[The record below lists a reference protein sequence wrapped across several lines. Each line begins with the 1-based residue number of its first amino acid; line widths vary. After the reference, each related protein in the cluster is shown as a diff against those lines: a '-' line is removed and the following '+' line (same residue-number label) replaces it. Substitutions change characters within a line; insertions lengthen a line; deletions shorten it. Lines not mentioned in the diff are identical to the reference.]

1 MIYLILTVLFI
12 KIFVPNLNLQM
23 AQMFLYLGELIIIIT
38 MQRLYVD
45 LIVNFLIIQWN
56 RNI

>member
-38 MQRLYVD
+38 MQRLYVE
-45 LIVNFLIIQWN
+45 I
-56 RNI
+56 